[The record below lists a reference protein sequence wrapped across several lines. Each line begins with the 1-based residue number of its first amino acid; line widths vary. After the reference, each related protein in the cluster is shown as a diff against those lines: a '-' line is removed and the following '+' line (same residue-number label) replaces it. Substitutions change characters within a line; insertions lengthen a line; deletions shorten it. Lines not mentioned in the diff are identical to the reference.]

1 MTVTE
6 KLAAL
11 RQNMKARGLEGC
23 IVVTDDFHG
32 SEYVG
37 AHFKAR
43 EFLSGFTGSAGTL
56 AVLREGAYLW
66 TDGRYF
72 LQAERQLEGS
82 GIQLMRAGQPG
93 VPTLSQFLAEQ
104 LPESGALGFDGRTVS
119 TRLHRTL
126 EKALADKHIRL
137 DGGFDPAAGVWTD
150 RPDLSTAPVWAFDSG
165 VTRREKLTAL
175 RQEYARAL
183 LAEGGE
189 GGPPLSPEV
198 VRRGWAQRVL
208 GLPQD
213 GAWALEL
220 RGGDVAC
227 TPVFLGFLLV
237 GTDSAAL
244 YAQAESF
251 APEIRAALAAD
262 GAALRPYGDIY
273 DALRALPEG
282 ARVLADSATANS
294 RIAECLA
301 HTAWTDT
308 PSPAARRKAVKAGSE
323 QTGFRQAHLQDGAA
337 LCRFLYEMKSRP
349 EAYTELS
356 AAALLHRYRTEQ
368 ADFLEDRFA
377 TIAAYGPHAAVA
389 HYAPA
394 PETDVPLKAQGL
406 LLVDSG
412 GHYARG
418 TTDVTRTIALGPITD
433 EERRRSTQVLQ
444 GHIQLAMAQFPQ
456 GVMGE
461 NLDALARGPLWRE
474 GLDYDHGTGHGVG
487 CVLSVHEAPPS
498 FRWRIAEGLAHPA
511 LETGMVI
518 SDEPGYYAA
527 GRFGIRHEN
536 LLLVQPAEA
545 AGFLRFETLTLAPF
559 DGDALYT
566 ALLPASERGG
576 LNGDHSRG
584 YAQIAPLVPTEVRQ
598 WLREVTAAL

>member
-1 MTVTE
+1 MH
-6 KLAAL
+6 AGIP
-11 RQNMKARGLEGC
+11 GL
-23 IVVTDDFHG
+23 
-32 SEYVG
+32 
-37 AHFKAR
+37 
-43 EFLSGFTGSAGTL
+43 
-56 AVLREGAYLW
+56 
-66 TDGRYF
+66 
-72 LQAERQLEGS
+72 
-82 GIQLMRAGQPG
+82 
-93 VPTLSQFLAEQ
+93 
-104 LPESGALGFDGRTVS
+104 
-119 TRLHRTL
+119 
-126 EKALADKHIRL
+126 
-137 DGGFDPAAGVWTD
+137 
-150 RPDLSTAPVWAFDSG
+150 
-165 VTRREKLTAL
+165 
-175 RQEYARAL
+175 
-183 LAEGGE
+183 
-189 GGPPLSPEV
+189 
-198 VRRGWAQRVL
+198 
-208 GLPQD
+208 
-213 GAWALEL
+213 
-220 RGGDVAC
+220 
-227 TPVFLGFLLV
+227 LLV

-262 GAALRPYGDIY
+262 SVALRPYGDIY

-337 LCRFLYEMKSRP
+337 LCRFLYEMKTRP

-368 ADFLEDRFA
+368 ADFLEDSFE
-377 TIAAYGPHAAVA
+377 TIAAYGPHAAVV
-389 HYAPA
+389 HYAPT

-536 LLLVQPAEA
+536 LLLVQPAEV

-559 DGDALYT
+559 DRDALDP
-566 ALLPASERGG
+566 ALLTASERDW
-576 LNGDHSRG
+576 LNGYHRRV

>member
-11 RQNMKARGLEGC
+11 RQNMEARRLEGC

-37 AHFKAR
+37 AHFKVR

-150 RPDLSTAPVWAFDSG
+150 RPGLSAAPVWAFDSG

-175 RQEYARAL
+175 RQDMAAQKAEWL
-183 LAEGGE
+183 L
-189 GGPPLSPEV
+189 LTDLTDV
-198 VRRGWAQRVL
+198 
-208 GLPQD
+208 
-213 GAWALEL
+213 AWALEL

-262 GAALRPYGDIY
+262 SVALRPYGDIY
-273 DALRALPEG
+273 GALRALPED

-356 AAALLHRYRTEQ
+356 AAALLLRDHRR
-368 ADFLEDRFA
+368 LWPPRC
-377 TIAAYGPHAAVA
+377 
-389 HYAPA
+389 
-394 PETDVPLKAQGL
+394 
-406 LLVDSG
+406 
-412 GHYARG
+412 
-418 TTDVTRTIALGPITD
+418 
-433 EERRRSTQVLQ
+433 
-444 GHIQLAMAQFPQ
+444 
-456 GVMGE
+456 
-461 NLDALARGPLWRE
+461 RGPLRPHTGDGRAAE
-474 GLDYDHGTGHGVG
+474 GAGTAAGGQRRTLRPGHDGRDPHHSAGPHHGRGTPEVHTGAAGPHTAGHGTIPPGGHGGKPGRTGPGPAVAG
-487 CVLSVHEAPPS
+487 GP
-498 FRWRIAEGLAHPA
+498 GL
-511 LETGMVI
+511 
-518 SDEPGYYAA
+518 
-527 GRFGIRHEN
+527 
-536 LLLVQPAEA
+536 
-545 AGFLRFETLTLAPF
+545 
-559 DGDALYT
+559 
-566 ALLPASERGG
+566 
-576 LNGDHSRG
+576 
-584 YAQIAPLVPTEVRQ
+584 
-598 WLREVTAAL
+598 

>member
-1 MTVTE
+1 M
-6 KLAAL
+6 AA
-11 RQNMKARGLEGC
+11 QKAEWLLL
-23 IVVTDDFHG
+23 TD
-32 SEYVG
+32 
-37 AHFKAR
+37 
-43 EFLSGFTGSAGTL
+43 L
-56 AVLREGAYLW
+56 
-66 TDGRYF
+66 TD
-72 LQAERQLEGS
+72 
-82 GIQLMRAGQPG
+82 
-93 VPTLSQFLAEQ
+93 V
-104 LPESGALGFDGRTVS
+104 
-119 TRLHRTL
+119 
-126 EKALADKHIRL
+126 
-137 DGGFDPAAGVWTD
+137 
-150 RPDLSTAPVWAFDSG
+150 
-165 VTRREKLTAL
+165 
-175 RQEYARAL
+175 
-183 LAEGGE
+183 
-189 GGPPLSPEV
+189 
-198 VRRGWAQRVL
+198 
-208 GLPQD
+208 
-213 GAWALEL
+213 AWALEL

-237 GTDSAAL
+237 GADSAAL

-262 GAALRPYGDIY
+262 SVALRPYGDIY
-273 DALRALPEG
+273 DALRTLPEG

-308 PSPAARRKAVKAGSE
+308 PSPAARRKAVKAESE

-337 LCRFLYEMKSRP
+337 LCRFLYEMKTWP

-356 AAALLHRYRTEQ
+356 AAALLRRYRTEQ
-368 ADFLEDRFA
+368 ADFLEDSFE
-377 TIAAYGPHAAVA
+377 TIAAYGPHAAVV
-389 HYAPA
+389 HYAPT

-545 AGFLRFETLTLAPF
+545 SGFLRFETLTLAPF
-559 DGDALYT
+559 DRDALDP
-566 ALLPASERGG
+566 ALLTASERDW
-576 LNGDHSRG
+576 LNGYHRRV

>member
-1 MTVTE
+1 M
-6 KLAAL
+6 
-11 RQNMKARGLEGC
+11 
-23 IVVTDDFHG
+23 
-32 SEYVG
+32 
-37 AHFKAR
+37 
-43 EFLSGFTGSAGTL
+43 
-56 AVLREGAYLW
+56 
-66 TDGRYF
+66 
-72 LQAERQLEGS
+72 
-82 GIQLMRAGQPG
+82 
-93 VPTLSQFLAEQ
+93 
-104 LPESGALGFDGRTVS
+104 
-119 TRLHRTL
+119 
-126 EKALADKHIRL
+126 
-137 DGGFDPAAGVWTD
+137 
-150 RPDLSTAPVWAFDSG
+150 
-165 VTRREKLTAL
+165 TRREKLTAL
-175 RQEYARAL
+175 RQDMAAQKAEWL
-183 LAEGGE
+183 L
-189 GGPPLSPEV
+189 LTDLTDV
-198 VRRGWAQRVL
+198 
-208 GLPQD
+208 
-213 GAWALEL
+213 AWALEL

-262 GAALRPYGDIY
+262 SVALRPYGDIY

-356 AAALLHRYRTEQ
+356 AAALLRRYRAEQ
-368 ADFLEDRFA
+368 VDFLEDSFE
-377 TIAAYGPHAAVA
+377 TIAAYGPHAAVV

-461 NLDALARGPLWRE
+461 NLDALARARCGGRAWTTTTAP
-474 GLDYDHGTGHGVG
+474 GTAWGA
-487 CVLSVHEAPPS
+487 CSAYTRRRPPS
-498 FRWRIAEGLAHPA
+498 AGALRRGWHTRHWRQAWSSPMSRDTTPPDASAYGTRTCCWCSRRRRWAFCA
-511 LETGMVI
+511 L
-518 SDEPGYYAA
+518 
-527 GRFGIRHEN
+527 RR
-536 LLLVQPAEA
+536 
-545 AGFLRFETLTLAPF
+545 
-559 DGDALYT
+559 
-566 ALLPASERGG
+566 
-576 LNGDHSRG
+576 
-584 YAQIAPLVPTEVRQ
+584 
-598 WLREVTAAL
+598 